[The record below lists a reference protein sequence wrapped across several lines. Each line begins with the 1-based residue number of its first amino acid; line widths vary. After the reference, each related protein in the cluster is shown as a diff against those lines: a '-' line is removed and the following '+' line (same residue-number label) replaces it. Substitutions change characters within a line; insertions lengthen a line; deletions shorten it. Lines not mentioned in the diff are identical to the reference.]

1 MNSGISWWNM
11 TTVEILQKFNIVCRV
26 KKSNELKQT
35 EMYDYYVPFLIPT
48 ESTADVVTMF
58 KEERRN
64 KTSKKHL
71 SHHKAIFETA
81 IHVLEIENTAFV
93 F

>member
-1 MNSGISWWNM
+1 
-11 TTVEILQKFNIVCRV
+11 V

-58 KEERRN
+58 REERRN
-64 KTSKKHL
+64 KTS
-71 SHHKAIFETA
+71 HKAIFETA
-81 IHVLEIENTAFV
+81 IHVFEIENTAFV
-93 F
+93 V